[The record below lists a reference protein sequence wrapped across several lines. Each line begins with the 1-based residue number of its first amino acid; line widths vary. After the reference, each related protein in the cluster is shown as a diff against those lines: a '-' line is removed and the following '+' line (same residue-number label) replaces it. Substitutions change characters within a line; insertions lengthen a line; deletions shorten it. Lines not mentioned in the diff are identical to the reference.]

1 MREEK
6 LKFYDFS
13 MEKLIELSDLR
24 GRSKDDLVQFLAKKS
39 NGDFEVMYLNY
50 KNKIITFH
58 LTEYGEYLEPKDY
71 PIEFAI
77 LYTMFQFYDIL
88 IKG

>member
-6 LKFYDFS
+6 LKFYNFS

-24 GRSKDDLVQFLAKKS
+24 GRNKDDLVQFLAKKS
-39 NGDFEVMYLNY
+39 NGDFEVMCLNH

-58 LTEYGEYLEPKDY
+58 LTEYGKYLEPEYY

-77 LYTMFQFYDIL
+77 LYTTFQFYDSP
-88 IKG
+88 IKE

>member
-1 MREEK
+1 MRVEK

-24 GRSKDDLVQFLAKKS
+24 GRSKDDLMQFLAKKS

-50 KNKIITFH
+50 TNKIITFH
-58 LTEYGEYLEPKDY
+58 LTEYGKYLEPEDY

-77 LYTMFQFYDIL
+77 LYTTFQFYDSP
-88 IKG
+88 IKE